1 MVKYLHHVVGT
12 RWKSRV
18 GEIPSSFVV
27 VLDVEFGQFGVLNLQ
42 LATSVVDV
50 LSVEN
55 LSRVLGG
62 VTRTVLH
69 QRLREQCDN
78 GPQTF
83 VSRSSIRQP
92 LFNLLQPSSFLRYLH
107 LTNCESHLEDVIL
120 GEGDNLLDAP
130 VFLEDVGDGVHADW
144 MAHVFDVDVENATAG

>member
-92 LFNLLQPSSFLRYLH
+92 LFNFLQHFQRVMWYTFEFLAI
-107 LTNCESHLEDVIL
+107 S
-120 GEGDNLLDAP
+120 A
-130 VFLEDVGDGVHADW
+130 
-144 MAHVFDVDVENATAG
+144 FD